1 MKFHKSKV
9 KFTSDSGNLGNF
21 SNNPE
26 TFLINYNCVFHNICS
41 AVSAKFPNELYLRI
55 IPVFLPYLI
64 CETSFALIMS
74 FTFRHVPFRTLFII
88 ILLT

>member
-9 KFTSDSGNLGNF
+9 KFTSDSGNLENF

-41 AVSAKFPNELYLRI
+41 AVSAKFPNELLRI
-55 IPVFLPYLI
+55 IPDFYLI
-64 CETSFALIMS
+64 SFVK
-74 FTFRHVPFRTLFII
+74 RHSHES
-88 ILLT
+88 